1 MGTITKIYRQ
11 TNSLALIIPTEIVR
25 KLNLQRGQY
34 VTWDIDIENGKI
46 VITPLNVIEERDIE
60 NGKIVITPLNV
71 IEEREEGEEEVK
83 KDV

>member
-11 TNSLALIIPTEIVR
+11 TNSLALIIPAEIVKRFSLR
-25 KLNLQRGQY
+25 KGQY
-34 VTWDIDIENGKI
+34 VAW
-46 VITPLNVIEERDIE
+46 DIE

-71 IEEREEGEEEVK
+71 IEEREEEGEEEVK